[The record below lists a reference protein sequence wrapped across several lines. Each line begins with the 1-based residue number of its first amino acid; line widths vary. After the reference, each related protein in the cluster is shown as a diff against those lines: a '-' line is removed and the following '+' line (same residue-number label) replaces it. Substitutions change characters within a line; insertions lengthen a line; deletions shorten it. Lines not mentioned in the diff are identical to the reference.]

1 MTATPSRPYSPFAR
15 SARPAH
21 PLPVRQGPP
30 PTGPVPA
37 QRDRAEDAGST
48 QAHRS
53 GARRSGTQKPGAHQS
68 STSGASGASAAGPVS
83 SPHGPVPAI
92 PPSEPSTPTTRSSRS
107 SGSFAAARDLLTVVA
122 LPVLAALV
130 LPAAFAGG
138 GTRRWFGGRAE
149 GQRAEAQAAKDAA
162 AAAFYELD
170 TAQRDLRISIETITA
185 VDDSPA
191 ARRAVSD
198 FEALGRR
205 IDEASQKY
213 ITAVDA
219 HDLDRDELEASVAA
233 RARTEL
239 TAAKDELGRVK
250 TELDRFEQGLG
261 PLLGKA
267 ETQLARLA
275 PAVER
280 ARQSLLA
287 ASNALDAVRQS
298 GLRADDLAARL
309 ATLGPELTKLNQGAG
324 QHGVPETLERAERVS
339 REAGAVRAEAERL
352 PERAAEIDHRLVS
365 LRTRAQSLTTRAGQV
380 EPVLSELR
388 RRFSAAC
395 WQDLQ
400 HVPDAAEENVRQA
413 EAKLKEARAAREAQ
427 RWPDATALLA
437 TVRALLNNTDEAV
450 SAAGDRLRRLNAVQK
465 DPQAEIDRTRFAI
478 RDAQRL
484 AMAGRSTPDP
494 RQARPL
500 DESVA
505 RLDRA
510 VATLEGRHPDYWHF
524 LTETEAV
531 RQTVAGVVS
540 QIREERGGV

>member
-1 MTATPSRPYSPFAR
+1 MTATPPQPNSP
-15 SARPAH
+15 S
-21 PLPVRQGPP
+21 
-30 PTGPVPA
+30 VP
-37 QRDRAEDAGST
+37 R
-48 QAHRS
+48 
-53 GARRSGTQKPGAHQS
+53 ARRP
-68 STSGASGASAAGPVS
+68 STRSAAGAR
-83 SPHGPVPAI
+83 G
-92 PPSEPSTPTTRSSRS
+92 
-107 SGSFAAARDLLTVVA
+107 SGSRRALRDTLALAVA
-122 LPVLAALV
+122 LPVVVALA

-149 GQRAEAQAAKDAA
+149 SQRAEAQAAKDAA

-191 ARRAVSD
+191 ARRAISD

-205 IDEASQKY
+205 IDEVSHQY
-213 ITAVDA
+213 IQAVDA
-219 HDLDRDELEASVAA
+219 HDLDRDDLEASVAA

-239 TAAKDELGRVK
+239 TKAKDDLDNVK
-250 TELDRFEQGLG
+250 RELDRYTDGLG

-280 ARQSLLA
+280 ARQGLLA
-287 ASNALDAVRQS
+287 ASNALDAVRES

-309 ATLGPELTKLNQGAG
+309 AALGPELTKLNQGAG
-324 QHGVPETLERAERVS
+324 QHGVPQTLERAERVA
-339 REAGAVRAEAERL
+339 RESESVRVEAERL
-352 PERAAEIDHRLVS
+352 PEKAAEIDHRLVS
-365 LRTRAQSLTTRAGQV
+365 LRTRAQALTTRAGQV

-388 RRFSAAC
+388 RRFTAAC

-400 HVPDAAEENVRQA
+400 GVPEGAAENVRQA
-413 EAKLKEARAAREAQ
+413 ELKLKEARTARDEQ
-427 RWPDATALLA
+427 RWPDATALLS
-437 TVRALLNNTDEAV
+437 TVRALLNGTDESV

-465 DPQAEIDRTRFAI
+465 DPQQEIERTRFAI

-484 AMAGRSTPDP
+484 AMAGRNTPDP
-494 RQARPL
+494 SHARPL

-505 RLDRA
+505 RLERA
-510 VATLEGRHPDYWHF
+510 IGTLEGRHPDYWHF

-531 RQTVAGVVS
+531 RQTVAGVVAR
-540 QIREERGGV
+540 IREDRGADH